1 MNNTSISISINFAL
15 INQSINRYAPIPLLL
30 FGIIGNILN
39 ILVFTR
45 KIFRNN
51 ICVIYFLS
59 STIFDSFVMIISL
72 FPRLLLGFNIDPTQN
87 SSVLCKLRFFIT
99 YYSGYSA
106 AWFIGLA
113 CIERYLCSSKDIY
126 KRQLVTMKRA
136 YLSIIVVMLLGIF
149 IYSEQFYCIDIH
161 QQLFGAPQSCYQ
173 LKRNIQCQIVDSL
186 MQFLFEI
193 LAPTLMMIIFG
204 SLTLR
209 NIRQRRN
216 RRCYPVQTN
225 NPSIPTVDVITFPNP
240 SSATQ
245 QLGNAGNVVN
255 NQRIKKRDIQL
266 VTMLLV
272 QVIVFIISTFPISIY
287 KLYSIAT
294 IHETKSKLRQSIENT
309 IFNISVISLFLNN
322 IITFYIN
329 TLCGTIFRKELIRL
343 FRPLQQI
350 IYK

>member
-1 MNNTSISISINFAL
+1 MNNTSVSISINFAL

-59 STIFDSFVMIISL
+59 STIFDSFVIVISL

-113 CIERYLCSSKDIY
+113 CIERYLCSSIDIY

-149 IYSEQFYCIDIH
+149 IYGEQFYCIDIH

-173 LKRNIQCQIVDSL
+173 LKRNIRCQIVDSL

-209 NIRQRRN
+209 NIRHRRN
-216 RRCYPVQTN
+216 RRCYPAQTN
-225 NPSIPTVDVITFPNP
+225 NSSTRNP
-240 SSATQ
+240 SSVIQ
-245 QLGNAGNVVN
+245 QLGNPRNVVN
-255 NQRIKKRDIQL
+255 NQRIKRRDIQL

-272 QVIVFIISTFPISIY
+272 QVIVFVISTFPISIY
-287 KLYSIAT
+287 KLYSIGT

-309 IFNISVISLFLNN
+309 IFNISVITLFLNN